1 MGISTMWLHFQS
13 FPLLYTGRK
22 CYAEASLRVSG
33 REDLSSKSV
42 VCSVQKSTCHL
53 CRIGILLT

>member
-1 MGISTMWLHFQS
+1 MGISTMWLYFQS

-33 REDLSSKSV
+33 REDLSTKSV
-42 VCSVQKSTCHL
+42 VRMFSAKEHL
-53 CRIGILLT
+53 SSM